1 EAIASVRNLT
11 KEEQLQYDRTR
22 KVYRDNLAVEAYA
35 KEREQKFKEKEQ
47 EFKERERKIKAKEQ
61 KAEAALKNTVRNL
74 KQMGMDTEAIAKATG
89 LTPEEVEK
97 L

>member
-1 EAIASVRNLT
+1 
-11 KEEQLQYDRTR
+11 
-22 KVYRDNLAVEAYA
+22 VYRDNLAVEAYA
-35 KEREQKFKEKEQ
+35 KEREQKFKEREQ
-47 EFKERERKIKAKEQ
+47 ALK

-74 KQMGMDTEAIAKATG
+74 RQMGMDTEAIAKATG